1 MAQSLEASFGARS
14 CSHACQKLRPAAQ
27 NQPLGVRPGHHL
39 ATRALSFFNTGW
51 KATTFTRDCP
61 QQILVLDITPLDTA
75 WAHIQEHASP
85 QPLNASNASWACA
98 TRGVDVRSGKSR
110 CCTSE
115 CHITKV
121 AEHAIRALK
130 GEVRSVFAPQLTF
143 SRPQSL
149 RNREFLTMHA
159 TEHSHEAQLLRAV
172 LSKYNLSSENACML
186 PSTVSSKLPTAL
198 SRGVRLCEYA
208 EL

>member
-27 NQPLGVRPGHHL
+27 NQLLGVRPGHHL

-115 CHITKV
+115 CHFANV

-130 GEVRSVFAPQLTF
+130 GEVRSVFAPQLNF
-143 SRPQSL
+143 SGY
-149 RNREFLTMHA
+149 LTLHG
-159 TEHSHEAQLLRAV
+159 TEYSGEAQLLRAV
-172 LSKYNLSSENACML
+172 LSKYNLSSDNASML
-186 PSTVSSKLPTAL
+186 PSTVSSKLPTAE
-198 SRGVRLCEYA
+198 SWCSAV
-208 EL
+208 

>member
-1 MAQSLEASFGARS
+1 MQPCLPEASAS
-14 CSHACQKLRPAAQ
+14 SPEPAARDSAW
-27 NQPLGVRPGHHL
+27 PSPGH
-39 ATRALSFFNTGW
+39 TGP
-51 KATTFTRDCP
+51 FILQHRLESDHVHTRDCP

-159 TEHSHEAQLLRAV
+159 TES
-172 LSKYNLSSENACML
+172 YMGN
-186 PSTVSSKLPTAL
+186 T
-198 SRGVRLCEYA
+198 RG
-208 EL
+208 

>member
-1 MAQSLEASFGARS
+1 MPQAARSFG
-14 CSHACQKLRPAAQ
+14 QQ
-27 NQPLGVRPGHHL
+27 LGVQPGHHL
-39 ATRALSFFNTGW
+39 AIRALSFFNTGW

-75 WAHIQEHASP
+75 WAHIKSNASP

-115 CHITKV
+115 CHFANV

-159 TEHSHEAQLLRAV
+159 TEYSREAQLLRVV
-172 LSKYNLSSENACML
+172 LSKYNLSSDNASML

-198 SRGVRLCEYA
+198 SRGV
-208 EL
+208 

>member
-1 MAQSLEASFGARS
+1 MCDFGARAVQTVPTRNFRQIVALTQKRRKPLFRS
-14 CSHACQKLRPAAQ
+14 AKGHVETNVADTVWLSLWRLLLALDHAAMPARSFGQ
-27 NQPLGVRPGHHL
+27 QPRTSRSGFGL
-39 ATRALSFFNTGW
+39 AIRALSFFNTGW

-98 TRGVDVRSGKSR
+98 TRGVDVRSGKSQ

-115 CHITKV
+115 CHFANV

-143 SRPQSL
+143 SRPQPYVIAS
-149 RNREFLTMHA
+149 F
-159 TEHSHEAQLLRAV
+159 
-172 LSKYNLSSENACML
+172 
-186 PSTVSSKLPTAL
+186 
-198 SRGVRLCEYA
+198 
-208 EL
+208 

>member
-14 CSHACQKLRPAAQ
+14 AMPQAARSFGQ
-27 NQPLGVRPGHHL
+27 QLGVQPGHHL
-39 ATRALSFFNTGW
+39 AIRALSFFNTGG
-51 KATTFTRDCP
+51 KATTLTRDCP
-61 QQILVLDITPLDTA
+61 QQILVLDITPCDTA
-75 WAHIQEHASP
+75 WAHIQEHAS
-85 QPLNASNASWACA
+85 NASWACVMM
-98 TRGVDVRSGKSR
+98 RNSGEWGSGKSR

-115 CHITKV
+115 CHITKA

-143 SRPQSL
+143 SPPQPL

-208 EL
+208 EH

>member
-1 MAQSLEASFGARS
+1 MWLSLWRLLLALDHAAMPARSFGQQPRTSRS
-14 CSHACQKLRPAAQ
+14 
-27 NQPLGVRPGHHL
+27 GFGL
-39 ATRALSFFNTGW
+39 AIRALSFFNTGG
-51 KATTFTRDCP
+51 KATTLTRDCP

-121 AEHAIRALK
+121 TEHAIRALK
-130 GEVRSVFAPQLTF
+130 GEVRSVFAPQLTVPALLDNQSNAAQHVRIF
-143 SRPQSL
+143 SRS
-149 RNREFLTMHA
+149 R
-159 TEHSHEAQLLRAV
+159 HSCGTG
-172 LSKYNLSSENACML
+172 SACGAILKSFSPL
-186 PSTVSSKLPTAL
+186 PSPVHPGTTTAPTTWRRAQRHAHH
-198 SRGVRLCEYA
+198 SEV
-208 EL
+208 